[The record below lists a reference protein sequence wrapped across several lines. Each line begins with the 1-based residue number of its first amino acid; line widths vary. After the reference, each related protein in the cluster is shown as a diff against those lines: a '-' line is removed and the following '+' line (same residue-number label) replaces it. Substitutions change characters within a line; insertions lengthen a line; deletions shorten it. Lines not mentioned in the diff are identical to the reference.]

1 MTGGRPTPPPAR
13 TRVLAVLALVVVAL
27 LVWWLQGGTDDG
39 QAPEGT
45 TTPTGTASLVGPTSE
60 APTGGAPSSGDP
72 TTDGPTSTTP
82 GAGPTTEVGADGI
95 PPCDPGE
102 LPPEVDEV
110 VDDILAGGPFDH
122 PRNDGVRFQN
132 REGILPDEDPGY
144 YREYTVTTPGA
155 DNRGARR
162 IVTGGQDPE
171 DPEHWYYTGDHYE
184 SFCAFAP

>member
-1 MTGGRPTPPPAR
+1 MTGQRPAAPPAR

-27 LVWWLQGGTDDG
+27 LVWWVKGGDPDPGQPSGATPTASAPSGPTPSAPGTD
-39 QAPEGT
+39 P
-45 TTPTGTASLVGPTSE
+45 
-60 APTGGAPSSGDP
+60 
-72 TTDGPTSTTP
+72 
-82 GAGPTTEVGADGI
+82 GADGI

-102 LPPEVDEV
+102 LPPEVDDV
-110 VDDILAGGPFDH
+110 VDDILSGGPFDH

-155 DNRGARR
+155 GNRGARR

-171 DPEHWYYTGDHYE
+171 DPDHWYYTGDHYE